1 MAKDC
6 LVTKLSGVVDNDNMP
21 VFGKVRFS
29 NKAGEG
35 TLSGRLS
42 IQGEGCTIE
51 VSGGTFTVGSDTT
64 PRTSYTIPD
73 NNQKN
78 FALSNDNIKGTISNK
93 HDVVILSAGTA
104 GTPSQ
109 NTNIKIDV
117 ADLSYCS
124 DLQEI
129 IWFKLSADNAIDL
142 EGVESLA
149 NIGVWDCILSGG
161 FKNMPVSLS
170 SIDIRRSRVGLKT
183 DDFVSLTNLTSV
195 VTSSSDIEGD
205 IENFGNLK
213 MVSSFMCDN
222 CSGLNGELAD
232 LITALATNRP
242 VGAPASVMFQFV
254 NTQCTYNGSAITGA
268 VTINF

>member
-1 MAKDC
+1 MNEC
-6 LVTKLSGVVDNDNMP
+6 LITRLNGVVDNDSIAKL
-21 VFGKVRFS
+21 GCVRFS

-42 IQGEGCTIE
+42 VKGMGCTIE

-78 FALSNDNIKGTISNK
+78 FTLSNDNIKGTISNK
-93 HDVVILSAGTA
+93 YDVAILSAGTA
-104 GTPSQ
+104 GTPSR

-117 ADLSYCS
+117 ADLGYCS

-129 IWFKLSADNAIDL
+129 SWYKLSADNAIDL

-149 NIGVWDCILSGG
+149 TIEMWDCILSGG

-170 SIDIRRSRVGLKT
+170 SIDIRRSRVGLKI
-183 DDFVSLTNLTSV
+183 DEFVTLTNLTKV
-195 VTSSSDIEGD
+195 ITSSSDIEGN

-213 MVSSFMCDN
+213 MVSSFTCDN
-222 CSGLNGELAD
+222 CSGLKGELAD
-232 LITALATNRP
+232 LVTALRTNRP
-242 VGAPASVMFQFV
+242 GDAPSSVLFQFV
-254 NTQCTYNGSAITGA
+254 NTQCTYNGSAISGA
-268 VTINF
+268 ITINF